1 MGAVLSIYLLGLALC
16 LLAGI
21 ALAGVLDPRGRW
33 VGVATLPLGLC
44 ALVTLLYPLGAA
56 MPGSAAAPAAVGV
69 VVAGLAL
76 AAGLRLRAVQRGGRW
91 ASLATALRPTWAE
104 VAVLAGGA
112 IAGLLILIPTIDQGF
127 ATTIAVSNNDGWGY
141 AVLVD
146 WLTEHPFPRDVAPDL
161 AEPLTFVPWTTDRL
175 DFGFGFE
182 HFAAAL
188 AVFLGRDGFEVV
200 NAAAAVALAGAV
212 GGWALLAG
220 TLRPRL
226 GRAQL
231 ALVTVAV
238 ASPALAVPFIEN
250 YTTQFVSICLWPV
263 AIATFA
269 GFAVEPGWRRLI
281 LAAVANAALI
291 GVYPAMAAWLV
302 IPVVAIAL
310 LAPEGPAW
318 AGERLRGLAGPG
330 TWRRVGRG
338 AALLGALVVG
348 VLVAGPIQVVRG
360 VENLLFLDS
369 APVNAA
375 AGFLPDDGYAAIFFG
390 SAPIF
395 PIIRGEGV
403 GWAAIAG
410 LLIVAAA
417 AVAAIIPARRL
428 ISPRAT
434 LLAMALGILVT
445 TGAIFV
451 RYRVL
456 DDLPYQV
463 YKALISGGAVLAG
476 LAVIGLIP
484 LARSRLRAVGVVA
497 LGCVAAIWIPVTSD
511 NLQASVDPG
520 TGFREADVEMGRAVA
535 ELPEGSTVLVEGA
548 APDARSFQFRM
559 MASYFG
565 GRAPGVTMVG
575 LGSTASYLT
584 GGGAPEW
591 RPARPWTHVL
601 TARPE
606 PVATGRTEVWTN
618 GAYAL
623 AAAPALDVTPY
634 GLGWYPPERDASG
647 VFGWTAGP
655 VDLVV
660 SNRGAVPVRARLQM
674 TVASAGRARV
684 AVLTA
689 EGRTA
694 RRRVPADALT
704 AVGVELALP
713 PRSATPVTLDA
724 RPRAATVAG
733 DPRPLM
739 LRVQGLRVVA
749 A

>member
-1 MGAVLSIYLLGLALC
+1 
-16 LLAGI
+16 
-21 ALAGVLDPRGRW
+21 
-33 VGVATLPLGLC
+33 
-44 ALVTLLYPLGAA
+44 
-56 MPGSAAAPAAVGV
+56 
-69 VVAGLAL
+69 
-76 AAGLRLRAVQRGGRW
+76 
-91 ASLATALRPTWAE
+91 
-104 VAVLAGGA
+104 
-112 IAGLLILIPTIDQGF
+112 
-127 ATTIAVSNNDGWGY
+127 
-141 AVLVD
+141 
-146 WLTEHPFPRDVAPDL
+146 
-161 AEPLTFVPWTTDRL
+161 
-175 DFGFGFE
+175 
-182 HFAAAL
+182 
-188 AVFLGRDGFEVV
+188 
-200 NAAAAVALAGAV
+200 
-212 GGWALLAG
+212 
-220 TLRPRL
+220 
-226 GRAQL
+226 
-231 ALVTVAV
+231 
-238 ASPALAVPFIEN
+238 
-250 YTTQFVSICLWPV
+250 
-263 AIATFA
+263 
-269 GFAVEPGWRRLI
+269 
-281 LAAVANAALI
+281 
-291 GVYPAMAAWLV
+291 MAAWLV

-310 LAPEGPAW
+310 LAPEGQAW
-318 AGERLRGLAGPG
+318 AGERLRGLAGRGPS
-330 TWRRVGRG
+330 RRVGRG
-338 AALLGALVVG
+338 AALLGALLVG

-417 AVAAIIPARRL
+417 AVAAIVPGRRL

-484 LARSRLRAVGVVA
+484 LARSRRRAVGIVA

-520 TGFREADVEMGRAVA
+520 TGFREADVEMGRALA
-535 ELPEGSTVLVEGA
+535 DLPEGSTVLVEGA

-565 GRAPGVTMVG
+565 GRAPEVTMVG

-606 PVATGRTEVWTN
+606 PVATDRTEVWTN

-634 GLGWYPPERDASG
+634 GLGWYPPEQDASG
-647 VFGWTAGP
+647 VFAWTAGP

-660 SNRGAVPVRARLQM
+660 SNRRAAPVRARLEM
-674 TVASAGRARV
+674 TVASAGRPRV
-684 AVLTA
+684 ALLTA

-694 RRRVPADALT
+694 RRRAACRRPDHGRHRAWSCRRARR
-704 AVGVELALP
+704 
-713 PRSATPVTLDA
+713 PRSHSTRARGRRPSPATPG
-724 RPRAATVAG
+724 P
-733 DPRPLM
+733 
-739 LRVQGLRVVA
+739 
-749 A
+749 